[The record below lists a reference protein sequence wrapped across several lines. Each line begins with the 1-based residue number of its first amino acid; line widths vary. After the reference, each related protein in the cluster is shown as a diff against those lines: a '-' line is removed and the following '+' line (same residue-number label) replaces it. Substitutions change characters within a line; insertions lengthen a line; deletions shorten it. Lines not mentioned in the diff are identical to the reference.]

1 MDPNFQ
7 SRYLE
12 STDEAG
18 ETVDP
23 LAEPQLAPPPTLDD
37 PSAAEPVASYRPEDQ
52 YTEILPAVAAAPPR
66 HAAEPAARSAPPAA
80 AGQWGTRPAA

>member
-12 STDEAG
+12 STDETG

-23 LAEPQLAPPPTLDD
+23 LAEPQVPPTPTLDD
-37 PSAAEPVASYRPEDQ
+37 PSVAEPMASYRPEDQ
-52 YTEILPAVAAAPPR
+52 YTEILPAVPAAPPPR
-66 HAAEPAARSAPPAA
+66 HAAEPAAR
-80 AGQWGTRPAA
+80 